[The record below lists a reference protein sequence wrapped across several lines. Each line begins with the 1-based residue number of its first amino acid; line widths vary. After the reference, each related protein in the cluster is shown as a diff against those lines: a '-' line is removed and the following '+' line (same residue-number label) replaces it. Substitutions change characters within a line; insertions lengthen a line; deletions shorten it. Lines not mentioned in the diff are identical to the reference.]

1 MLLLGW
7 WFGCPGAGPIRACH
21 RLGKSATVL
30 MNECLH
36 ADAVQRER
44 GPENG
49 YPDRR
54 PAKDLNL
61 LTAERSNVNWVQN
74 DQSSRDDESN

>member
-1 MLLLGW
+1 
-7 WFGCPGAGPIRACH
+7 
-21 RLGKSATVL
+21 

-36 ADAVQRER
+36 ADAVPRER

-54 PAKDLNL
+54 PAKGLNL
-61 LTAERSNVNWVQN
+61 LTAEQSNVNWVQN
-74 DQSSRDDESN
+74 DQRSRDDESN